1 MANFIEGLQAF
12 TQFFHSRDLGFKYRR
27 ECTQSSYFCAMENTN
42 PDILSE
48 AGKLSFDRFREEVL
62 SDFRVACISR
72 ELSLLG
78 RKEVLSGKAK
88 FGIFGDGKEVAQVAM
103 AKFFKPG
110 DFRSGYYRD
119 QTFMLAAGLS
129 TVEQIFAQLYADPN
143 PEREPFSSG
152 RQMNCHFASRM
163 VNENGEWLDLAH
175 LKNVSSDIAPTAG
188 QMPRALGLAFASK
201 AFRDIEQLHSFSNL
215 SDNGNEV
222 CFATV
227 GDASTSE
234 GHFWEA
240 INAAG
245 VLQIPL
251 AVFVWDDGYGI
262 SVPKKYQTIKASISE
277 ALSGMQKKDDSN
289 GINIYKVK
297 GWDYAGMCEA
307 FEEGIRLARETHTPV
322 LFHVDEITQPQGHST
337 SGSHERYKG
346 SERLEWEKE
355 WDGVKK
361 MNEWIIANAL
371 AEEEELNRI
380 VEQAKEYV
388 RESRAAAWEKFLA
401 PIKEQVLRAV
411 DLINNIAK
419 GLPQQNTALQKL
431 SAELS
436 ANREPLRRDVVR
448 TLHAAITLAG
458 NSDTA
463 YWTKDYYND
472 LLAENKKLY
481 NTHLY
486 NEGPKSALKVKE
498 VQAVFADAAPV
509 LNGFEVLNK
518 YFDELFTTNP
528 KVLAF
533 GEDLGFI
540 GDVNQGFSGLQQKH
554 SVQRIFDTG
563 IRELTIIGQGIGLSL
578 RGLRPIAEIQYLDYL
593 LYGLQPLS
601 DDVATL
607 HYRTAGIQSYPLIVR
622 TRGHRLEGIWHSG
635 SPMGMIINALRG
647 IYVCVPRN
655 MTQAAGMYN
664 TLLRSND
671 PGLVIECL
679 NGYRLKE
686 KLPSN
691 LLEFTV
697 PLGVPEV
704 IKEGTDVTIV
714 SYGSTLRIVQEAA
727 TMLETQGTSCE
738 IVDVQTLLPFD
749 IHHKILESLKKT
761 NRIVFVDEDVPGGA
775 AAYMFNKVM
784 EEQGGYK
791 WLDVAPRTI
800 TGKAHRPAYG
810 SDGDYFSKPN
820 AEEIEA
826 VIKQMMAE

>member
-1 MANFIEGLQAF
+1 
-12 TQFFHSRDLGFKYRR
+12 
-27 ECTQSSYFCAMENTN
+27 MENTTT
-42 PDILSE
+42 DILSE
-48 AGKLSFDRFREEVL
+48 AGKLSFNRFREEVL

-103 AKFFKPG
+103 AKFFKAG

-143 PEREPFSSG
+143 PEREPFSAG
-152 RQMNCHFASRM
+152 RQMNCHFATRM
-163 VNENGEWLDLAH
+163 VNENGDWLDLAH
-175 LKNVSSDIAPTAG
+175 SKNVSSDIAPTAG
-188 QMPRALGLAFASK
+188 QMPRAIGLAFASK
-201 AFRDIEQLHSFSNL
+201 AFRNIEQLHAFTDL
-215 SDNGNEV
+215 SDHGNEV

-245 VLQIPL
+245 VLQVPL

-262 SVPKKYQTIKASISE
+262 SVPKRFQTIKASISD
-277 ALSGMQKKDDSN
+277 ALSGMQKKEDSN

-322 LFHVDEITQPQGHST
+322 LFHVDEMTQPQGHST
-337 SGSHERYKG
+337 SGSHERYK
-346 SERLEWEKE
+346 SPERLEWEKE
-355 WDGVKK
+355 WDGIRK

-371 AEEEELNRI
+371 AEEEELNKI
-380 VEQAKEYV
+380 TEQAREFVK
-388 RESRAAAWEKFLA
+388 ESRAAAWEKFLA
-401 PIKEQVLRAV
+401 PIKEQVAKAV
-411 DLINNIAK
+411 DLINNIAR
-419 GLPQQNTALQKL
+419 GLPQQAEALQKL
-431 SAELS
+431 ATALS
-436 ANREPLRRDVVR
+436 ANREPLRRDVLKM
-448 TLHAAITLAG
+448 LHGALTLAG

-463 YWTKDYYND
+463 FWTKDYYND

-486 NEGPKSALKVKE
+486 NEGPKSALKVEE
-498 VQAVFADAAPV
+498 VKAIFADDAPQM
-509 LNGFEVLNK
+509 NGFEVLNK
-518 YFDELFTTNP
+518 YFDELFTANS

-554 SVQRIFDTG
+554 GDQRIFDTG
-563 IRELTIIGQGIGLSL
+563 IRELTIIGQGIGLAM

-607 HYRTAGIQSYPLIVR
+607 HYRSAGTQSYPLIVR

-647 IYVCVPRN
+647 IYICVPRN
-655 MTQAAGMYN
+655 MTQAVGMYN

-691 LLEFTV
+691 LLDLTV
-697 PLGVPEV
+697 PLGVPDV
-704 IKEGTDVTIV
+704 IKEGMDVTIV
-714 SYGSTLRIVQEAA
+714 SYGSTLRIIQDAVI
-727 TMLETQGTSCE
+727 TLETQGISCE

-749 IHHKILESLKKT
+749 IHHKILDSLKKT

-775 AAYMFNKVM
+775 SAYMFNKVM

-791 WLDVAPRTI
+791 YLDVAPRTI
-800 TGKAHRPAYG
+800 TAKPHRPAYG

-820 AEEIEA
+820 AEEIEV
-826 VIKQMMAE
+826 VIKHMMME